1 MALEQHEER
10 SRDQFGMIARH
21 RHEAPFAHVEGDRR
35 KVRRRGGLPL
45 ALERRDGVEL
55 VGREQ
60 IVERHHAVR
69 QVGAEAAHVADGE
82 HFRGHAHA
90 ERAVLEIA
98 DAPAGDQR
106 LGADAG
112 ERGDRVGAAPQ
123 KRQRRDDHSRPQ
135 YAKHRQDVFDDV
147 RHLHA
152 DDGIDRQ
159 AHAAQPPGDRRHH
172 AVGLGIGQA
181 PRSAVGEV
189 FPVRR
194 VGERWRIG
202 SPLGEAAEHLVDA
215 DADLAAW
222 RLRRS
227 LSGIAEDHC
236 SARFG

>member
-1 MALEQHEER
+1 MANTSAATRMPNGPCLKSPTRPQVI
-10 SRDQFGMIARH
+10 SAL
-21 RHEAPFAHVEGDRR
+21 APTRAS
-35 KVRRRGGLPL
+35 
-45 ALERRDGVEL
+45 
-55 VGREQ
+55 
-60 IVERHHAVR
+60 
-69 QVGAEAAHVADGE
+69 AATAS
-82 HFRGHAHA
+82 
-90 ERAVLEIA
+90 
-98 DAPAGDQR
+98 
-106 LGADAG
+106 
-112 ERGDRVGAAPQ
+112 AAPQ

-181 PRSAVGEV
+181 PRCAVGEV